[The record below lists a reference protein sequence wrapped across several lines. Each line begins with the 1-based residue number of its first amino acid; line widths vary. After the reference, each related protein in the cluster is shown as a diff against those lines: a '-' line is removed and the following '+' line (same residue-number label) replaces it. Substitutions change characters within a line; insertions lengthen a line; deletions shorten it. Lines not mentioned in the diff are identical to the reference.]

1 MELSLKTIGKGLMV
15 IGLVSL
21 IFRVGNFYNSFIPK
35 PYEIIFLLLGII
47 TAVDL
52 LKNKK
57 IKEFWDTIPKKI
69 WIAIITMIFAVVFGW
84 MIAFFLKGIPFSFN
98 ALLEFGTFGFSIG
111 TFVFVLYYSNN
122 DPIIRKLFYALLI
135 SVNYI
140 ILIISP
146 KTAGYFHLMSDSNFL
161 GFTTNPN
168 VASKIVLIPTLYF
181 ITYAL
186 YEVKNKWSKI
196 GYIAIS
202 SMLVAL
208 IFWTA
213 SRGALFS
220 LVIGMVVVG
229 GIVSLH
235 EFKWSKVFQN
245 SVIILLIMVSGF
257 IMTPYTG
264 KQVVTNRLLNLENSQ
279 STYSVLKD
287 KSVTD
292 IIQESAIKSSQENSS
307 KNIVPGETRFQ
318 IWPYYL
324 KQILHNPFGI
334 GPNTHL
340 DSYIPSQHGGYLN
353 TGPHNTYLQIWLWG
367 GLLGLFSFLYI
378 LLEAFKNLK
387 KKIQTK
393 FDPLII
399 ALLGM
404 LATLSLSIVFDDSLS
419 LYCFWAVLA
428 ISLKI

>member
-135 SVNYI
+135 SVIYI